1 MARGRPR
8 TIGAKEAVVS
18 MRFDH
23 EAYERIKE
31 IASLE
36 SVYSGK
42 NVTAAELI
50 RQACN
55 FVFEDNERLR
65 ESFRRARTH
74 LHKKAY

>member
-8 TIGAKEAVVS
+8 TIGIKEAVVNV
-18 MRFDH
+18 RFDYDS
-23 EAYERIKE
+23 YERIKE
-31 IASLE
+31 IAQLE

-42 NVTAAELI
+42 LVTACELI

-65 ESFRRARTH
+65 ESFRRARAH
-74 LHKKAY
+74 LHIKR

>member
-8 TIGAKEAVVS
+8 TIGPKEAVVS

-23 EAYERIKE
+23 ESYERIKE

-42 NVTAAELI
+42 NITAAELI

-65 ESFRRARTH
+65 ESFRRARSH